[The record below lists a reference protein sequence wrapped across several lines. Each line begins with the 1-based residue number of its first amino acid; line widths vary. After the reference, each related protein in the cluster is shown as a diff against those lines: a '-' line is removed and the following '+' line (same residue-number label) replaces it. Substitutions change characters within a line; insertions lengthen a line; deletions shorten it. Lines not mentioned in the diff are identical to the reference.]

1 MLITELGISTDFKP
15 VHALKAH
22 KPMLVTVFGIVIEER
37 LVQYSNARLPIAVNP
52 VKYCNSL
59 NDVMSVLSLN
69 TSPKSVTA
77 AASA

>member
-1 MLITELGISTDFKP
+1 MLLTELGISTDFKP

-22 KPMLVTVFGIVIEER
+22 IPMLVTVFGIVIEER
-37 LVQYSNARLPIAVNP
+37 LVQQSNAWLPIAVNP

-59 NDVMSVLSLN
+59 NDFMAVLFLN

-77 AASA
+77 TASS